1 VELRGLA
8 SLPPGSGAQL
18 RTWVS
23 HTVPHL
29 TLMSFTSDAIPGLN
43 NLIALGVSVACA
55 VVIGRALREMSASS
69 RSSPAP
75 ADHRPAGCKT
85 EDECPER
92 TARASAADEDDIFGD
107 VGIASG
113 DEDDDYGVVLHAES
127 DDEDAEWEM
136 MTGHEGMRAR
146 EGGDLAASTVFFNDV
161 RACGAPEHQEL

>member
-1 VELRGLA
+1 MRRRWR
-8 SLPPGSGAQL
+8 
-18 RTWVS
+18 RT
-23 HTVPHL
+23 
-29 TLMSFTSDAIPGLN
+29 
-43 NLIALGVSVACA
+43 
-55 VVIGRALREMSASS
+55 
-69 RSSPAP
+69 
-75 ADHRPAGCKT
+75 GCKT

-146 EGGDLAASTVFFNDV
+146 EVGLAQRTDMHVRVRRGSVLASPFPDKPEAQTLRATYPASPFPPSAPPLSSCHTPLLRTPLSSCLTPLLRIDLI
-161 RACGAPEHQEL
+161 